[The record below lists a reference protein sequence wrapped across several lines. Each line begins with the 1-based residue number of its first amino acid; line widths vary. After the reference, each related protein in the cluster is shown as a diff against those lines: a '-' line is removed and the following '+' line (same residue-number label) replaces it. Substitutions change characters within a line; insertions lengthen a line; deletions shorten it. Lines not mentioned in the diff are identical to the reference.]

1 MAATIE
7 WRVEVLDCYPTKDS
21 KTDVVMTVHWRC
33 NGSEEKDSETY
44 SATNYG
50 TVAVTY
56 KDGDPFTPFA
66 DLTKDQVL
74 GWIWADDL
82 GVDDDGNKIEDP
94 GKIEKDVIEAS
105 IQAQIDNEVNPPI
118 IQPELPWD

>member
-7 WRVEVLDCYPTKDS
+7 WRVDVLDCYPTKDS

-33 NGSEEKDSETY
+33 NGSEDKDSKTY
-44 SATNYG
+44 NATSYG
-50 TVAVTY
+50 AVNVIY
-56 KDGDPFTPFA
+56 EDGDPFTPFE

-74 GWIWADDL
+74 GWIWAE
-82 GVDDDGNKIEDP
+82 NKID
-94 GKIEKDVIEAS
+94 KDMVEAS
-105 IQAQIDNEVNPPI
+105 IQTKIDNKINPPI